1 MSVVTR
7 PIQPAS
13 AAAPASVAPSAVL
26 DLWTRRA
33 THWLALLAVTAIV
46 FYLCWMILAPF
57 ADVLMWAA
65 ILTIVFRPLHRK
77 ILARLGSPGAAAG
90 ISCVLVIVMILLP
103 VTLVTMMIARD
114 AAAMAQQLQAN
125 KDRLLDPDANTPLG
139 RTLRHV
145 DRYVDIDRVAS
156 QEYLAS
162 RMRELSGVV
171 ARGTLNLVG
180 GLVGAIVEIFFVI
193 FTMYYLFRDGERLW
207 AAARDVIPLSRAETR
222 QVVARTKD
230 VIYASVYGSVM
241 IAIVQ
246 GTLGGIAFWALG
258 VPSPLLW
265 GAVMTLFCM
274 IPMAGSFLVW
284 VPAAIYLLAVGHPMK
299 ALALTLWGALVISTI
314 DNILRPKLVGERTHM
329 HELII
334 FFSVL
339 GGLQVFGMIG
349 LVA

>member
-1 MSVVTR
+1 
-7 PIQPAS
+7 
-13 AAAPASVAPSAVL
+13 
-26 DLWTRRA
+26 
-33 THWLALLAVTAIV
+33 
-46 FYLCWMILAPF
+46 
-57 ADVLMWAA
+57 
-65 ILTIVFRPLHRK
+65 
-77 ILARLGSPGAAAG
+77 
-90 ISCVLVIVMILLP
+90 
-103 VTLVTMMIARD
+103 
-114 AAAMAQQLQAN
+114 
-125 KDRLLDPDANTPLG
+125 
-139 RTLRHV
+139 
-145 DRYVDIDRVAS
+145 
-156 QEYLAS
+156 
-162 RMRELSGVV
+162 
-171 ARGTLNLVG
+171 
-180 GLVGAIVEIFFVI
+180 
-193 FTMYYLFRDGERLW
+193 
-207 AAARDVIPLSRAETR
+207 RAETR

-265 GAVMTLFCM
+265 GAVMTLLCM

-349 LVA
+349 LVAGPVIAAIAIALVEVWRRSGTPAADRS